1 MKIEITLSS
10 DELVCINNQLQKAYG
25 RTFQQVAL
33 YNVVHSIVLELAD
46 SFDTK
51 TKTRIKKANI
61 FDSRKKTKITLKYHE
76 AWALKIYLHSE
87 VPTIDNEYQRSL
99 LNKQIAN
106 LDQKLT

>member
-1 MKIEITLSS
+1 MKIEITLTS

-25 RTFQQVAL
+25 RSFQQVAL
-33 YNVVHSIVLELAD
+33 YNVVHSIALEMAD
-46 SFDTK
+46 KFDTK
-51 TKTRIKKANI
+51 TKSRIKKANI
-61 FDSRKKTKITLKYHE
+61 FDSRKKTKIALKYHE

-87 VPTIDNEYQRSL
+87 VPTVDNEYQRSL